1 MTFSVEKSKGDKLKD
16 MMRKDGQPIIRAK
29 LAEYI
34 RLLKEEFSEGLI
46 LPTKDSPNKT
56 DNRSLTTKMSKM
68 NLAPSIS
75 SLPAGDKN
83 SGVMELKEVKIQDR
97 FQCSRTD
104 LFRTFCDLERVKAF
118 THNSVSVYDCKK
130 GGFFSIFSDNITGRF
145 LQVTPYERLEMLWR
159 FKSWPAD
166 HYSHVALTFHEETD
180 RTKLVIQQTG
190 VPSQYYDNT
199 MVRVDG
205 LRSQVSISSFVGRM
219 ETLLFGKYQI
229 NLRLRISIVLNP
241 MIFASFF
248 LVRKQFSS
256 IKKSRFPMECHR
268 ALRQSTRVHVCVS
281 HSLSH
286 PWKNGSILFR
296 IVVTDMT
303 TLLIIGDDEPM
314 ARERET

>member
-1 MTFSVEKSKGDKLKD
+1 VTLTFSAEKSKGDKLKE

-46 LPTKDSPNKT
+46 LPTKDSPNKS
-56 DNRSLTTKMSKM
+56 DQRSLATKMSKM

-75 SLPAGDKN
+75 SLPTSEKKSEAI
-83 SGVMELKEVKIQDR
+83 ELREVKIQDR

-118 THNSVSVYDCKK
+118 TKNSVSVYDCKQ

-145 LQVTPYERLEMLWR
+145 LKVTPYERLEMLWR

-199 MVRVDG
+199 MVRVTRG
-205 LRSQVSISSFVGRM
+205 LRYSSIDFFVSRKDGNASIWKVSNQRSATDLDCSESTDFHCIFHGLKEILLSDGPSSHSSTDRKDKCLPLK
-219 ETLLFGKYQI
+219 LL
-229 NLRLRISIVLNP
+229 
-241 MIFASFF
+241 AS
-248 LVRKQFSS
+248 LVR
-256 IKKSRFPMECHR
+256 R
-268 ALRQSTRVHVCVS
+268 
-281 HSLSH
+281 
-286 PWKNGSILFR
+286 
-296 IVVTDMT
+296 
-303 TLLIIGDDEPM
+303 
-314 ARERET
+314 